1 MASRGFSARLPR
13 VEPLVFVSRYFVEFG
28 PFLGTEVS
36 DLYKR
41 RVFGPT
47 DYAREA
53 GSTRWMPISEWVLL
67 KGKKEK
73 KTRLVQQPAGA
84 WGTPSRRPV
93 KPGTRKKAATDL
105 KVKDDPQGDY

>member
-1 MASRGFSARLPR
+1 
-13 VEPLVFVSRYFVEFG
+13 VEPLVFVSRYFVDFV
-28 PFLGTEVS
+28 PFLGTEVA

-53 GSTRWMPISEWVLL
+53 GSTRWMPINEWVLL

-84 WGTPSRRPV
+84 WGTASRRPV
-93 KPGTRKKAATDL
+93 KPGTRKKAPTDL

>member
-1 MASRGFSARLPR
+1 

-28 PFLGTEVS
+28 PFLGTEVA

-53 GSTRWMPISEWVLL
+53 GSTRWMPINEWVLL

-73 KTRLVQQPAGA
+73 KTRLLQKPTGA
-84 WGTPSRRPV
+84 WGAANRRPV
-93 KPGTRKKAATDL
+93 KATGRKKTPTDL
-105 KVKDDPQGDY
+105 KVNDDPQGDY

>member
-1 MASRGFSARLPR
+1 
-13 VEPLVFVSRYFVEFG
+13 
-28 PFLGTEVS
+28 
-36 DLYKR
+36 
-41 RVFGPT
+41 
-47 DYAREA
+47 
-53 GSTRWMPISEWVLL
+53 MPISEWVLL